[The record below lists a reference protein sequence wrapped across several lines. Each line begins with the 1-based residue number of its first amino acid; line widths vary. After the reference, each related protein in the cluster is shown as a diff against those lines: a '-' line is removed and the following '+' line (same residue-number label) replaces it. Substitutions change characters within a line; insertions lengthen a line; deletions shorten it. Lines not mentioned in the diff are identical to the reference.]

1 MRSVCVIGAGI
12 VGCSVA
18 YALAR
23 AGHAVQLIDA
33 APGAGLVTSY
43 ANGSQLSYSYVE
55 PFASPATLRML
66 PKMLLAADSPVK
78 FRPRLEAR
86 QWTWGLRFLWACR
99 PGHSVRGTRALLEL
113 ATLSRDV
120 LDGWMA
126 EERWDVGFAQHGKL
140 VLCPDEAT
148 LRHQAAQVRTQA
160 ALGGRPQQLV
170 SPDDCRGLEPALRH
184 ARSAW
189 SDWAGGVWTADEAV
203 VDSHRLCLA
212 LAEGVRRHAGSVA
225 FETPIEDFERRG
237 SRIVAAVGPRGRI
250 VADDFVLACGPAST
264 ALGARLGLRLPIY
277 PIKGYSL
284 TLPFAGDERPRA
296 SVTHLG
302 LKTVFAPLGDRLR
315 VAAMAEIGGHDR
327 TIPPDRI
334 EAMRASVDRLYP
346 GLCALDAPVAWTG
359 LRPATP
365 DSVPIVG
372 RWRDD
377 ANLWLDV
384 GHGALGL
391 TLAAG
396 SAARLVAAMA

>member
-12 VGCSVA
+12 VGCSAA

-23 AGHAVQLIDA
+23 AGHAVQLVDA

-66 PKMLLAADSPVK
+66 PKMLLEADSPVK
-78 FRPRLEAR
+78 FRPRLDPR

-99 PGHSVRGTRALLEL
+99 PGQSLRGTRVLLAL
-113 ATLSRDV
+113 AALSRDV
-120 LDGWMA
+120 LDGWRA
-126 EERWDVGFAQHGKL
+126 DERWDAGFAQHGKL

-148 LRHQAAQVRTQA
+148 LRQQAAQVDAQA
-160 ALGGRPQQLV
+160 ALGGRPQRLV
-170 SPDDCRGLEPALRH
+170 SPAECRGLEPALRR
-184 ARSAW
+184 ARAG
-189 SDWAGGVWTADEAV
+189 WAGGVWTADEAV
-203 VDSHRLCLA
+203 IDSHRLCLA
-212 LAEGVRRHAGSVA
+212 LAEGVRRHGGSVA
-225 FETPIEDFERRG
+225 FDTPVEDFERRG
-237 SRIVAAVGPRGRI
+237 ARIVAAVGPRGRL
-250 VADDFVLACGPAST
+250 VADDFVLACGPASP
-264 ALGARLGLRLPIY
+264 ALAARLGLRLPIY
-277 PIKGYSL
+277 PVKGYSL
-284 TLPFAGDERPRA
+284 TLPFLGDERPRA

-302 LKTVFAPLGDRLR
+302 LKTVFAPLGERLR
-315 VAAMAEIGGHDR
+315 VAAMAEITGHGR
-327 TIPPDRI
+327 AIPLDRI
-334 EAMRASVDRLYP
+334 DAMRASVDSLYP
-346 GLCALDAPVAWTG
+346 GLCDLDAPVAWAG

-365 DSVPIVG
+365 DSVPLVG

>member
-12 VGCSVA
+12 VGCSAA

-23 AGHAVQLIDA
+23 AGHAVQLVDA

-55 PFASPATLRML
+55 PFASPATLRTL
-66 PKMLLAADSPVK
+66 PKMLLASDSPVK
-78 FRPRLEAR
+78 LRPRLDPR
-86 QWTWGLRFLWACR
+86 QWAWALRFLWACR
-99 PGHSVRGTRALLEL
+99 PGQSVRGTRALLEL
-113 ATLSRDV
+113 AALSRGV
-120 LDGWMA
+120 LEGWMA
-126 EERWDVGFAQHGKL
+126 DERWDVGFAQHGKL
-140 VLCPDEAT
+140 VLCPDAAT
-148 LRHQAAQVRTQA
+148 LRHQAAQVRAQA
-160 ALGGRPQQLV
+160 ALGGRPQQVV
-170 SPDDCRGLEPALRH
+170 SPEDCRGLEPALRH
-184 ARSAW
+184 ARPGW

-212 LAEGVRRHAGSVA
+212 LVEGVRRHGGSVA
-225 FETPIEDFERRG
+225 FDTPIEDFERRG
-237 SRIVAAVGPRGRI
+237 ARIIAAVGRRGRV
-250 VADDFVLACGPAST
+250 VADDFVLACGPASP
-264 ALGARLGLRLPIY
+264 ALARRLGVALPIY

-302 LKTVFAPLGDRLR
+302 LKTVFAPLGEHLR
-315 VAAMAEIGGHDR
+315 VAAMAEITGHDR
-327 TIPPDRI
+327 AIPPDRV

-346 GLCALDAPVAWTG
+346 DLCNLDAPVAWAG

>member
-12 VGCSVA
+12 IGCSAA

-23 AGHAVQLIDA
+23 AGHDVQLVDA
-33 APGAGLVTSY
+33 APGAGLLTSY

-55 PFASPATLRML
+55 PFASPATLRLL
-66 PKMLLAADSPVK
+66 PKMLLEADSPVK
-78 FRPRLEAR
+78 LRPRLDPQ

-99 PGHSVRGTRALLEL
+99 PGQSARGTRALLEL

-126 EERWDVGFAQHGKL
+126 DERWDVGFAQHGKL

-148 LRHQAAQVRTQA
+148 LRHQAAQVRAQA
-160 ALGGRPQQLV
+160 ALGARPQQLV
-170 SPDDCRGLEPALRH
+170 SPEDCRGLEPALRH
-184 ARSAW
+184 ARPGW
-189 SDWAGGVWTADEAV
+189 SDWAGGVWTTDEAV

-212 LAEGVRRHAGSVA
+212 LVEGVRRHGGSVT
-225 FETPIEDFERRG
+225 FDTSVEDFERRG
-237 SRIVAAVGPRGRI
+237 AHIVAAVGPRGRL
-250 VADDFVLACGPAST
+250 VADDFVLACGPASPT
-264 ALGARLGLRLPIY
+264 LAARLGLRLPIY
-277 PIKGYSL
+277 PVKGYSL
-284 TLPFAGDERPRA
+284 TLPFLGEERPRA

-302 LKTVFAPLGDRLR
+302 LKTVFAPLGEHLR
-315 VAAMAEIGGHDR
+315 VAAMAEITGHDR
-327 TIPPDRI
+327 AIPPDRI

-346 GLCALDAPVAWTG
+346 ALCDLGAPVAWAG

-372 RWRDD
+372 RWRSD

>member
-12 VGCSVA
+12 VGCSAA

-23 AGHAVQLIDA
+23 AGHAVQLVDA
-33 APGAGLVTSY
+33 APGAGLLTSY

-55 PFASPATLRML
+55 PFASPATLRTL
-66 PKMLLAADSPVK
+66 PKMLLEADSPVK
-78 FRPRLEAR
+78 FRPRLDPK
-86 QWTWGLRFLWACR
+86 QWSWGLRFLWACR
-99 PGHSVRGTRALLEL
+99 PGQSVRGTRALLEL
-113 ATLSRDV
+113 AALSRDV
-120 LDGWMA
+120 LEGWMA
-126 EERWDVGFAQHGKL
+126 DERWDVGFAQHGKL

-148 LRHQAAQVRTQA
+148 LRRQAAQVRAQA

-170 SPDDCRGLEPALRH
+170 SPEDCRGIEPALRR
-184 ARSAW
+184 ARSGW

-212 LAEGVRRHAGSVA
+212 LVQGVRRLGGRVA
-225 FETPIEDFERRG
+225 FDTPIEDFERRG
-237 SRIVAAVGPRGRI
+237 SRLLAAVGPRGRI
-250 VADDFVLACGPAST
+250 VADDFVLACGPASP
-264 ALGARLGLRLPIY
+264 AIASRPGVSLPIY

-284 TLPFAGDERPRA
+284 TLPFVGDERPRA

-302 LKTVFAPLGDRLR
+302 LKTVFAPLGQHLR
-315 VAAMAEIGGHDR
+315 VAAMAEISGHDR

-346 GLCALDAPVAWTG
+346 GLCDLDAPVAWAG

>member
-12 VGCSVA
+12 IGCSAA

-23 AGHAVQLIDA
+23 AGHAVQLVDA

-66 PKMLLAADSPVK
+66 PKMLLWAESPVK
-78 FRPRLEAR
+78 FRPRLDAR

-99 PGHSVRGTRALLEL
+99 PGQSVRGTRALLGL
-113 ATLSRDV
+113 AAQSRDV
-120 LDGWMA
+120 LDGWLA

-140 VLCPDEAT
+140 VLCPDDAT
-148 LRHQAAQVRTQA
+148 LRHQAAQVRAQA
-160 ALGGRPQQLV
+160 ALGGRPQQLLTAA
-170 SPDDCRGLEPALRH
+170 DCREREPMLHR
-184 ARSAW
+184 ARPGW
-189 SDWAGGVWTADEAV
+189 NEWAGGVWTGDEAV
-203 VDSHRLCLA
+203 VESHRLCLA
-212 LAEGVRRHAGSVA
+212 FVEALRRLGGRVV
-225 FETPIEDFERRG
+225 FDTPVEDFERRG
-237 SRIVAAVGPRGRI
+237 SRILAAAGPRGRI
-250 VADDFVLACGPAST
+250 VADDFVLACGPASP
-264 ALGARLGLRLPIY
+264 ALATRLGLRLPIY

-284 TLPFAGDERPRA
+284 TLPFASEERPRA

-315 VAAMAEIGGHDR
+315 VAAMAEITGHDR
-327 TIPPDRI
+327 VIPPDRV

-346 GLCALDAPVAWTG
+346 GLCDLDAPVAWAG